1 MTRQRNPQI
10 ITEHV
15 RPARRRDVAL
25 NVLGPLL
32 LVALLVFLPY
42 PRYLRYREMGGDA
55 GKIRWVYERIHDR
68 DRPLDIALVGSSRTM
83 VAVDDSLLQ
92 AGLADGRG
100 GGPAVANLAV
110 AWEGRNL
117 HYVLTKELLAN
128 RRCRMLLLEVDENEE
143 RFGHPYFRDLAD
155 TRDVIAAPIL
165 PNPDYLRDLMHVVPR
180 NLRLLR
186 LEAQARFSD
195 RADADR
201 PPAAAPYFPV
211 VRSGDHS
218 AGEMAD
224 LKRRRDTATA
234 PPVLPSALTGL
245 EYRVPRSYVRD
256 IADLARKHGVRLVL
270 VHVPSYEADAGVADP
285 EFYRDLGPVLE
296 PPAELV
302 DDPANWSDAS
312 HLNGRGRQVFT
323 RWLAGALADLAETS
337 SS

>member
-1 MTRQRNPQI
+1 MTRQHTPRV

-15 RPARRRDVAL
+15 RPARRRDVAV
-25 NVLGPLL
+25 NVLGPLV
-32 LVALLVFLPY
+32 LVALLIFLPY

-68 DRPLDIALVGSSRTM
+68 DLPIDIALVGSSRTM

-92 AGLADGRG
+92 VGLADGRG
-100 GGPAVANLAV
+100 RGPAVANLAV

-117 HYVLTKELLAN
+117 HYVLAKELLAQ
-128 RRCRMLLLEVDENEE
+128 RRCRLLLLEVDEREE

-180 NLRLLR
+180 NLRMLR
-186 LEAQARFSD
+186 LEVQARFS
-195 RADADR
+195 AGAGTVR
-201 PPAAAPYFPV
+201 PPAAAPFFPV

-224 LKRRRDTATA
+224 LKRRRSAATA
-234 PPVLPSALTGL
+234 PPVLPPALTDL
-245 EYRVPRSYVRD
+245 EYRVPRSYVQD

-270 VHVPSYEADAGVADP
+270 VHVPSYEADGGVADAA
-285 EFYRDLGPVLE
+285 FYRDLGPVLE
-296 PPAELV
+296 PPADLI

-312 HLNGRGRQVFT
+312 HLNGRGRRAFT
-323 RWLAGALADLAETS
+323 HWLTGALAGLAGTPS
-337 SS
+337 S